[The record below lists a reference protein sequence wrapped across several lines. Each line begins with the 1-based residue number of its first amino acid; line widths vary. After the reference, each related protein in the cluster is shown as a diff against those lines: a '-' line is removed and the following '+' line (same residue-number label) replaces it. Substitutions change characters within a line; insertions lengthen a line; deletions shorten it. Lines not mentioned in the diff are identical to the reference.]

1 MLQCINLQAFGISK
15 CVMNLDSLRPFQTEA
30 LLQGTDRLIYAY
42 GLKFEK
48 ARELIILSHD

>member
-1 MLQCINLQAFGISK
+1 
-15 CVMNLDSLRPFQTEA
+15 MNLDSLRPFQTEA